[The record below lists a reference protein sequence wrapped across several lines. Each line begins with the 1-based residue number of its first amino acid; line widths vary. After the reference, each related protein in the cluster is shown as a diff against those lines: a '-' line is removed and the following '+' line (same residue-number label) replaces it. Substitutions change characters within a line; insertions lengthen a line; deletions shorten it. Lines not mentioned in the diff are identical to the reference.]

1 MFKEERLQLILDST
15 NRERKASFTALSRLC
30 RVSEDT
36 IRRDIKELAGQG
48 LVKAV
53 RGGAIAHSPIPH
65 HYRDRAKHIVKEK
78 IAIAQK
84 AQAFLKDGQVVI
96 FDGGTSA
103 VEVARLLDRSLRIT
117 AVTNSLPIACL
128 LEDHPSAEVIFLGG
142 RLDKPSF
149 TTRGYDT
156 AKALEGIRADVCLL
170 GVCSIHQ
177 TIGVTVMDYEDAQL
191 KKVMAANAEKVFA
204 LANLEKIDT
213 AENFF
218 VCPAAALDTI
228 ITEEE
233 PSHEK
238 LSAYQ
243 RMGINVV

>member
-15 NRERKASFTALSRLC
+15 NRERKASFTALSKLC

-36 IRRDIKELAGQG
+36 IRRDIKELAEQG
-48 LVKAV
+48 LLKAV

-65 HYRDRAKHIVKEK
+65 HYRDREKHIVHEK
-78 IAIAQK
+78 VVIANK
-84 AQAFLKDGQVVI
+84 AQSFLKDGQVVI

-103 VEVARLLDRSLRIT
+103 VEVARHLDRALRIT
-117 AVTNSLPIACL
+117 AVTNSFPVASL

-156 AKALEGIRADVCLL
+156 AKALEEIRADVCLL

-177 TIGVTVMDYEDAQL
+177 RLGLTVMDYEDAQL
-191 KKVMAANAEKVFA
+191 KKVMAANSEKVFA
-204 LANLEKIDT
+204 LANLEKINT
-213 AENFF
+213 AENYF
-218 VCPAAALDTI
+218 VCPVGTLDTI
-228 ITEEE
+228 ITEVE

-238 LSAYQ
+238 LKTYQ
-243 RMGINVV
+243 KMGINIA